1 MMNLLYTNQENKEEK
16 KQLSLSKSQLSQQ
29 SPPYMHTKAVT
40 KLEGPKLVKG
50 AERRIESFFT
60 ANDIKAV

>member
-1 MMNLLYTNQENKEEK
+1 MKTTFLIW
-16 KQLSLSKSQLSQQ
+16 
-29 SPPYMHTKAVT
+29 TKAVT
-40 KLEGPKLVKG
+40 KLEGPKLVKN